1 MYSHQNLFA
10 LICIYYLSFLW
21 FFASSTNK
29 RIFYKWNIV
38 LNDWFICKVNNNGNF
53 CRYMPLVDIYDLS
66 NILFS
71 VFLSDLVFSKSKI
84 LIALIPSYSFS
95 SLNWFINLRS
105 SLTNRN
111 REAYPYQK
119 TILENITILMSW
131 LTHLDFVSV
140 LSHYI
145 VTYDT
150 HCIPED
156 NLFRQHDH
164 TD

>member
-1 MYSHQNLFA
+1 M
-10 LICIYYLSFLW
+10 
-21 FFASSTNK
+21 
-29 RIFYKWNIV
+29 
-38 LNDWFICKVNNNGNF
+38 CKVNNNGNF

-119 TILENITILMSW
+119 TILENITILMSL
-131 LTHLDFVSV
+131 LTHFDFVSV